1 MLGITGS
8 NGKTSTKELLSRLC
22 LIIDKNTHATRGNLN
37 NLFGVPLTLLRA
49 NPKARWWVIEMGTN
63 QFGEIGELSR
73 ISRPDGAILTSIAES
88 HLEFLKNTEGLAAE
102 KRDIMAGMSPGSSL
116 VVPAD
121 LKHLDVIQEKAKQQE
136 IRIVRYALEDQ
147 NQKAEWIVSRN
158 ITSEGFKGFEL
169 FGKYFSS
176 GALHPLQLRNLT
188 AALVLLYENGV
199 DSEQLQQAVSGLDF
213 QVSGRFEWKRLDE
226 GWLID
231 DSYNAN
237 PGSFRGVLQ
246 SIRFMHP
253 KTPLIAVIGPMAEL
267 GENAEQFHSEVGEVI
282 YHSGCKKL
290 LVLGGDLGE
299 SYLEGWK
306 NAGGPKENAKR
317 FESLEELQNDFQ
329 QDWDQ
334 KSIVLVKGSRSAA
347 MERFVKAILNHES
360 E

>member
-1 MLGITGS
+1 M
-8 NGKTSTKELLSRLC
+8 E
-22 LIIDKNTHATRGNLN
+22 
-37 NLFGVPLTLLRA
+37 
-49 NPKARWWVIEMGTN
+49 
-63 QFGEIGELSR
+63 
-73 ISRPDGAILTSIAES
+73 AE
-88 HLEFLKNTEGLAAE
+88 N
-102 KRDIMAGMSPGSSL
+102 RDILGGKPPGSSL

-121 LKHLDVIQEKAKQQE
+121 LKHLELVQEKAKQQE

-147 NQKAEWIVSRN
+147 NQKAEWTVSSN
-158 ITSEGFKGFEL
+158 KISEGFKGFEL
-169 FGKYFSS
+169 FGENFPS
-176 GALHPLQLRNLT
+176 GALHPLQLRNRT
-188 AALVLLYENGV
+188 AALALLYQNGV
-199 DSEQLQQAVSGLDF
+199 DAEQLQQAVSGLDF

-299 SYLEGWK
+299 SCLLYT
-306 NAGGPKENAKR
+306 
-317 FESLEELQNDFQ
+317 SD
-329 QDWDQ
+329 
-334 KSIVLVKGSRSAA
+334 AA
-347 MERFVKAILNHES
+347 DE
-360 E
+360 

>member
-1 MLGITGS
+1 MCI
-8 NGKTSTKELLSRLC
+8 
-22 LIIDKNTHATRGNLN
+22 
-37 NLFGVPLTLLRA
+37 
-49 NPKARWWVIEMGTN
+49 
-63 QFGEIGELSR
+63 
-73 ISRPDGAILTSIAES
+73 
-88 HLEFLKNTEGLAAE
+88 
-102 KRDIMAGMSPGSSL
+102 RD
-116 VVPAD
+116 
-121 LKHLDVIQEKAKQQE
+121 
-136 IRIVRYALEDQ
+136 R
-147 NQKAEWIVSRN
+147 
-158 ITSEGFKGFEL
+158 
-169 FGKYFSS
+169 
-176 GALHPLQLRNLT
+176 
-188 AALVLLYENGV
+188 VLLYENGV
-199 DSEQLQQAVSGLDF
+199 DAEQLQQAVSGLDF

-267 GENAEQFHSEVGEVI
+267 GENAEQLHKEVGEVI

-306 NAGGPKENAKR
+306 NAGGPKEDAMR
-317 FESLEELQNDFQ
+317 FESLEELQKDFQ
-329 QDWDQ
+329 QEWDQ

>member
-1 MLGITGS
+1 
-8 NGKTSTKELLSRLC
+8 
-22 LIIDKNTHATRGNLN
+22 
-37 NLFGVPLTLLRA
+37 
-49 NPKARWWVIEMGTN
+49 
-63 QFGEIGELSR
+63 
-73 ISRPDGAILTSIAES
+73 
-88 HLEFLKNTEGLAAE
+88 
-102 KRDIMAGMSPGSSL
+102 MSPGSSL

-121 LKHLDVIQEKAKQQE
+121 LKHLDLVQEKAKQQE

-188 AALVLLYENGV
+188 ASLVLLYENGV
-199 DSEQLQQAVSGLDF
+199 DAEQLQQAVSGLDF

-267 GENAEQFHSEVGEVI
+267 GENAEQFH
-282 YHSGCKKL
+282 
-290 LVLGGDLGE
+290 
-299 SYLEGWK
+299 
-306 NAGGPKENAKR
+306 
-317 FESLEELQNDFQ
+317 
-329 QDWDQ
+329 
-334 KSIVLVKGSRSAA
+334 
-347 MERFVKAILNHES
+347 
-360 E
+360 